1 MDGLATHLAE
11 EVSIGQTFQSVVSKM
26 DLIGIAVDR
35 DANLTY
41 CNDYFLQLTGWL
53 RHEAIGSNWFERF
66 LPPGLED
73 LRDLHAEA
81 LMDLPNTWHHENE
94 IVSRSGD
101 RILIN
106 WNNAAIRNRA
116 GYIIGIACIGENIT
130 ERRFLEAK
138 LLQRVSHERQ
148 MLSADLHDGLG
159 QSLYCARLLL
169 DGLKLS
175 LQRGDPNALA
185 EIEQLG
191 AVLGDSLETCR
202 KISQGLS
209 PNILKED
216 LVEAFRALAGTSP
229 LSSAVVEFSLDES
242 APLHLQGEAAE
253 HLYGIG
259 REAVTNARKHAQAK
273 LIEVKLSI
281 QEQWIMLHVTDDGIG
296 LSSSSDGD
304 GLGMKLLQ
312 YRVNMLH
319 GKLMLQRRLPRGT
332 TITCVCPNRP

>member
-1 MDGLATHLAE
+1 MERLAAHLAE
-11 EVSIGQTFQSVVSKM
+11 EVSIGHTFQSVVSKM

-41 CNDYFLQLTGWL
+41 CNDYFLLLTGWQ

-81 LMDLPNTWHHENE
+81 LMDLPNSWHHENE

-106 WNNAAIRNRA
+106 WNNAPIRSRV
-116 GYIIGIACIGENIT
+116 GHIVGIACIGENIT

-159 QSLYCARLLL
+159 QSLYCARLML

-175 LQRGDPNALA
+175 LKRGEPSAQL
-185 EIEQLG
+185 EIEQLS
-191 AVLGDSLETCR
+191 ALLNDSLATCR

-209 PNILKED
+209 TNLLKED

-229 LSSAVVEFSLDES
+229 LSGTEVRFTLGES
-242 APLHLQGEAAE
+242 APLHLKGEAAE
-253 HLYGIG
+253 HLYGIA
-259 REAVTNARKHAQAK
+259 REAVTNARKHAQAEW
-273 LIEVKLSI
+273 IEVNLSI
-281 QEQWIMLHVTDDGIG
+281 KREWVMLSVTDNGIG
-296 LSSSSDGD
+296 LSQAAEGD

-312 YRVNMLH
+312 YRANVLH
-319 GKLMLQRRLPRGT
+319 GKLAVQRRLPKGT
-332 TITCVCPNRP
+332 KIAGVFPNKA